1 MSERFFLAST
11 NDGKRAEFAALLA
24 PHGIELG
31 ASIHYRE
38 VEENADD
45 YFGNAALKAAALRS
59 ELDRLGESATVFADD
74 SGLEI
79 DALDGAP
86 GLRSA
91 RYGGLDLTWAQ
102 RRASLLAELSE
113 VPAGRRTARFCCA
126 LLAIDGKGRR
136 FEGFGATL
144 GTIATVERGRAGF
157 GYDPLFLPDGER
169 RTFAEMS
176 ADEKARS
183 SHRARAVRALLVAM
197 GR

>member
-1 MSERFFLAST
+1 MNERFFLAST
-11 NDGKRAEFAALLA
+11 NGGKRGEFAALLA

-31 ASIHYRE
+31 ASIHYPE

-45 YFGNAALKAAALRS
+45 YVGNAALKAAALRS

-91 RYGGLDLTWAQ
+91 RYGGLEITWAQ
-102 RRASLLAELSE
+102 RRARLLAALSA
-113 VPAGRRTARFCCA
+113 VPMERRSARFCCA
-126 LLAIDGKGRR
+126 LVAIDGSGRR

-144 GTIATVERGRAGF
+144 GTIATLERGSAGF

-169 RTFAEMS
+169 RTFAEMT
-176 ADEKARS
+176 AEEKARS